1 MKDEWSE
8 LCSFRS
14 FFHFSFHLSF
24 FFHPFSPHFIRFKQK
39 KDKEERRGKKCK
51 EVERNETRERGSHSR
66 PFALLFCF
74 LLIKFT
80 RSVVSACNLIKTK
93 ERKEREETNHVFLC
107 SLCFLS
113 FSLIRASFHSITIKL
128 KRKEHKGNR
137 NNNRFS
143 SYNRVTPWNVE
154 LKSKVRWM
162 VKKGKWK
169 GNGWWRKRAFHFSF
183 LLTHHSFSFLFFSL
197 WLLSCFLFTTLQ
209 RSQRGKGKE
218 GKRMKWV
225 KCEVRSEVN

>member
-1 MKDEWSE
+1 MKERNTMDWSE
-8 LCSFRS
+8 TEGSVVP
-14 FFHFSFHLSF
+14 FFHSTLHLIHLTHEFWF
-24 FFHPFSPHFIRFKQK
+24 FFFSPF
-39 KDKEERRGKKCK
+39 
-51 EVERNETRERGSHSR
+51 
-66 PFALLFCF
+66 F

-113 FSLIRASFHSITIKL
+113 FSLIRASFH
-128 KRKEHKGNR
+128 
-137 NNNRFS
+137 
-143 SYNRVTPWNVE
+143 
-154 LKSKVRWM
+154 
-162 VKKGKWK
+162 GKWK